1 MKKIIISV
9 TNDLTTDQRV
19 HKVADSLYNHGFSV
33 CLVGRSGDHM
43 NPRNYQYVRFNMI
56 FHHGFF
62 FYLEFNIRLF
72 FFLLFKNFDI
82 VLSND
87 LDTLLANFFV
97 SKIKR
102 KQLVYDTHELFPEV
116 PELINRPITRSV
128 WLLIERFCLPR
139 INDIYTVSASIAH
152 YYYKKYSIEMSL
164 IRNYPLYRKLNYT
177 QSNENYKKIIYQG
190 AVNKDRG
197 VKLMIESMKHLEN
210 VKLYIVGGGDLLDVL
225 MSYTKDLNLQNKV
238 NFLGKIPFS
247 KLHVITDNADLGLS
261 FEEDTCLAYRYALP
275 NKVFDYISSEI
286 PILLSDLPEF
296 KKIIQKYN
304 VGMILK
310 SRKPKDVADQITQIL
325 SINKSEFLSE
335 LKVAKKD
342 FCWENEEKELLSF
355 FT

>member
-1 MKKIIISV
+1 
-9 TNDLTTDQRV
+9 
-19 HKVADSLYNHGFSV
+19 
-33 CLVGRSGDHM
+33 
-43 NPRNYQYVRFNMI
+43 
-56 FHHGFF
+56 
-62 FYLEFNIRLF
+62 
-72 FFLLFKNFDI
+72 
-82 VLSND
+82 
-87 LDTLLANFFV
+87 
-97 SKIKR
+97 
-102 KQLVYDTHELFPEV
+102 
-116 PELINRPITRSV
+116 
-128 WLLIERFCLPR
+128 
-139 INDIYTVSASIAH
+139 
-152 YYYKKYSIEMSL
+152 
-164 IRNYPLYRKLNYT
+164 
-177 QSNENYKKIIYQG
+177 
-190 AVNKDRG
+190 
-197 VKLMIESMKHLEN
+197 
-210 VKLYIVGGGDLLDVL
+210 LDVL